1 MRENPENIDSK
12 DAVNMV
18 AVQSCPAAKKAMYDM
33 PSTDGSSAPR
43 P

>member
-1 MRENPENIDSK
+1 MREKPENIDSK

-18 AVQSCPAAKKAMYDM
+18 AEHSVPAAKNAMYDM
-33 PSTDGSSAPR
+33 PSTEGNSAPS